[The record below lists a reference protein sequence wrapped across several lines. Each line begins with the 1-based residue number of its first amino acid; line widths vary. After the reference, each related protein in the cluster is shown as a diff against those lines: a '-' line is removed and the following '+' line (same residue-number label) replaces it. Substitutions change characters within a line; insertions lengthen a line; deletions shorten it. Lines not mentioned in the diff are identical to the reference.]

1 MRPARLDGGK
11 PMNAVLEAL
20 QYPFIQRA
28 LISGVFIG
36 CCCAFLGVFL
46 VLRRLSLI
54 GDGLAHVSFATI
66 GLGLLL
72 NMQPLWVSIPLVMA
86 ASMWIL
92 WLADKADVYADA
104 AIGLVSAVSVAVG
117 VTLASVGKG
126 FNVDLFSFLFG
137 NILAISLPEVILS
150 VILSIVV
157 IGTVIL
163 LYHELFVIAFEEE
176 YAKVLGIPV
185 ERINQILILCTALT
199 VSLGI
204 RVVGTMLISSLIIFP
219 AVTALQI
226 ARGFRL
232 AMLLAAVFSIA
243 SVLAGVFFSYLWN
256 LPTGATIVLVNFV
269 FFVLVFLYKRLR

>member
-1 MRPARLDGGK
+1 MTL
-11 PMNAVLEAL
+11 LFEIL
-20 QYPFIQRA
+20 HYPFIQRA
-28 LISGVFIG
+28 IISGVFIG

-46 VLRRLSLI
+46 VLRRFSLI
-54 GDGLAHVSFATI
+54 GDGLAHVSLAAV

-72 NMQPLWVSIPLVMA
+72 NTQPLWVAIPLVMA
-86 ASMWIL
+86 ASLWIL
-92 WLADKADVYADA
+92 WLTDKADVYADA
-104 AIGLVSAVSVAVG
+104 AIGLVSAVSVAIG
-117 VTLASVGKG
+117 ITLASVGKG

-150 VILSIVV
+150 VILSVVV

-163 LYHELFVIAFEEE
+163 LYHELFAIAFEEE
-176 YAKVLGIPV
+176 YARVLGIPV

-232 AMLLAAVFSIA
+232 AMLLAAAISTIA
-243 SVLAGVFFSYLWN
+243 VLAGVFLSCLLN
-256 LPTGATIVLVNFV
+256 LPTGATIVLVNFA
-269 FFVLVFLYKRLR
+269 FFVPAFLYRRLR

>member
-1 MRPARLDGGK
+1 
-11 PMNAVLEAL
+11 MNTIIEAL

-54 GDGLAHVSFATI
+54 GDGLAHVGLAAV

-72 NMQPLWVSIPLVMA
+72 SLQPLWVTIPLVMI

-92 WLADKADVYADA
+92 WLSDKADVYADA

-117 VTLASVGKG
+117 ITLASVGKG

-137 NILAISLPEVILS
+137 SILAISLPEVILS
-150 VILSIVV
+150 VVLSIVV
-157 IGTVIL
+157 IVLMIL
-163 LYHELFVIAFEEE
+163 FYHELFAIAFEEE
-176 YAKVLGIPV
+176 YARVLGISV
-185 ERINQILILCTALT
+185 EKINRVLILCTALT

-226 ARGFRL
+226 ARGFRP
-232 AMLLAAVFSIA
+232 AMILAAVISVI
-243 SVLAGVFFSYLWN
+243 SVLVGVFLSYLWN
-256 LPTGATIVLVNFV
+256 LPTGATIVLVNFAL
-269 FFVLVFLYKRLR
+269 FCIVFLYKKLR

>member
-1 MRPARLDGGK
+1 
-11 PMNAVLEAL
+11 MNQIFEAL

-28 LISGVFIG
+28 LVSGVFIG

-54 GDGLAHVSFATI
+54 GDGLAHVSLAAV

-72 NMQPLWVSIPLVMA
+72 SISPLWVTIPLVMA

-92 WLADKADVYADA
+92 WLSDKAGVYADA
-104 AIGLVSAVSVAVG
+104 AIGLVSAVSVALG
-117 VTLASVGKG
+117 ITLASVGKG

-137 NILAISLPEVILS
+137 S
-150 VILSIVV
+150 ILSISQAEVYLSVTLSVVV
-157 IGTVIL
+157 IGLMIL
-163 LYHELFVIAFEEE
+163 FYHELFAIAFEEE
-176 YAKVLGIPV
+176 YARVLGISV
-185 ERINQILILCTALT
+185 EKINKVLILCTALT

-219 AVTALQI
+219 AVTALQV

-232 AMLLAAVFSIA
+232 AMLLAAVFSVI
-243 SVLAGVFFSYLWN
+243 SVLAGVFVSYVWN

-269 FFVLVFLYKRLR
+269 LFSIVFLYKKLR

>member
-1 MRPARLDGGK
+1 
-11 PMNAVLEAL
+11 MNAMFEAL

-28 LISGVFIG
+28 IISGVFIG

-54 GDGLAHVSFATI
+54 GDGLAHVSFAAI

-72 NMQPLWVSIPLVMA
+72 NTQPLWVSIPLVMA

-104 AIGLVSAVSVAVG
+104 AIGLVSAVSIAVG
-117 VTLASVGKG
+117 VTLASIGKG

-150 VILSIVV
+150 VILSVVV

-232 AMLLAAVFSIA
+232 AMLLAAIFSIV
-243 SVLAGVFFSYLWN
+243 SVLAGIFFSYLWN

>member
-1 MRPARLDGGK
+1 
-11 PMNAVLEAL
+11 MNAVFEAL

-28 LISGVFIG
+28 IISGVFIG

-54 GDGLAHVSFATI
+54 GDGLAHVSLAAV

-72 NMQPLWVSIPLVMA
+72 NMQPLWIAIPLVMA

-117 VTLASVGKG
+117 ITLASVGKG

-150 VILSIVV
+150 VILSVVV

-185 ERINQILILCTALT
+185 ERINHVLVLCTALT
-199 VSLGI
+199 VSLGM

-232 AMLLAAVFSIA
+232 AMLLAAVFSIV
-243 SVLAGVFFSYLWN
+243 SVLAGIFFSYLWN
-256 LPTGATIVLVNFV
+256 LPTGATIVLVNFA
-269 FFVLVFLYKRLR
+269 FFVIVFLYKRLR

>member
-1 MRPARLDGGK
+1 MTL
-11 PMNAVLEAL
+11 LFEIL
-20 QYPFIQRA
+20 HYPFIQRA
-28 LISGVFIG
+28 IISGVFIG

-46 VLRRLSLI
+46 VLRRFSLI
-54 GDGLAHVSFATI
+54 GDGLAHVSLAAV

-72 NMQPLWVSIPLVMA
+72 NTQPLWVAIPLLMA
-86 ASMWIL
+86 ASLWIL
-92 WLADKADVYADA
+92 WLTDKADVYADA
-104 AIGLVSAVSVAVG
+104 AIGLVSAVSVAIG
-117 VTLASVGKG
+117 ITLASVGKG

-150 VILSIVV
+150 VILSVVV

-163 LYHELFVIAFEEE
+163 LYHELFAIAFEEE
-176 YAKVLGIPV
+176 YARVLGIPV

-232 AMLLAAVFSIA
+232 AMLLAAVISTI
-243 SVLAGVFFSYLWN
+243 SVLAGVFLSCLLN
-256 LPTGATIVLVNFV
+256 LPTGATIVLVNFA
-269 FFVLVFLYKRLR
+269 FFVPAFLYRRLR